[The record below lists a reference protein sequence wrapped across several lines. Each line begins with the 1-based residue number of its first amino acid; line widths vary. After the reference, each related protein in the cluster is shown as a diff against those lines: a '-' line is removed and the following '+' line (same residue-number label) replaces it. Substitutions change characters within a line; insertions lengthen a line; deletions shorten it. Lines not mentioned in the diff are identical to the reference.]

1 MYAIIFNTSIQDL
14 DCITCHYVYLVG
26 QRFIS
31 YYSLLPMFSRGIVT
45 VTAPVRKGRKGG
57 SSALL
62 PKTTR
67 PALPKAS
74 GKGKKKKPKVHG
86 APLSRI
92 IRDQQLDEKAKRYIE
107 RFKTIKLD
115 DNIP

>member
-1 MYAIIFNTSIQDL
+1 
-14 DCITCHYVYLVG
+14 
-26 QRFIS
+26 
-31 YYSLLPMFSRGIVT
+31 MFSRSIVT
-45 VTAPVRKGRKGG
+45 VTAPVRKGRNGG

-62 PKTTR
+62 PKTAR
-67 PALPKAS
+67 PALSKAS

-92 IRDQQLDEKAKRYIE
+92 IRDRQLDEKAKRDIE

>member
-1 MYAIIFNTSIQDL
+1 ML
-14 DCITCHYVYLVG
+14 
-26 QRFIS
+26 
-31 YYSLLPMFSRGIVT
+31 SRGIVA
-45 VTAPVRKGRKGG
+45 VTAPVWKGRKGG

-62 PKTTR
+62 PKTVR
-67 PALPKAS
+67 PALPKAA

-92 IRDQQLDEKAKRYIE
+92 IRDQQLEEKARRDLE